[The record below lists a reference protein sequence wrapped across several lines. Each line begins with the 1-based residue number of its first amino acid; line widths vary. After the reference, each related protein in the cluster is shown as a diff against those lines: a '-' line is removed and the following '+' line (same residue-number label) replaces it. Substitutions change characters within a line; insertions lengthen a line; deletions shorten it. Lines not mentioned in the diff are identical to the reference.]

1 MKKIF
6 ILLSVMLIATGSTVY
21 FAMKVNPTPKLEQ
34 VNVSD
39 KKADEKVEDNSQ
51 SQETETQEKIT
62 PKETE
67 SKKQDTEVAKEQE
80 IKKNIPK
87 VKTPTSNS
95 TTKKQNSSNTQ
106 TTTKKADEKPQENK
120 PTQSSTQNNNANQS
134 NNKSS
139 NQTQKNVVSTTFYD
153 SITGGK
159 KEFSSESEAFARG
172 TQIQNNEL
180 DYVLDYNEAHPDS
193 PIQPD
198 INYFRVYPSVID
210 ENGKYWYY
218 LHFFCQS
225 GEGNDAKLKSMY

>member
-67 SKKQDTEVAKEQE
+67 TKKQDTEVAKEQE

-95 TTKKQNSSNTQ
+95 TTKLQQRKQMKSH
-106 TTTKKADEKPQENK
+106 KKI
-120 PTQSSTQNNNANQS
+120 NQHRVVH
-134 NNKSS
+134 KITMLIKAIT
-139 NQTQKNVVSTTFYD
+139 NQ
-153 SITGGK
+153 
-159 KEFSSESEAFARG
+159 
-172 TQIQNNEL
+172 
-180 DYVLDYNEAHPDS
+180 
-193 PIQPD
+193 
-198 INYFRVYPSVID
+198 VI
-210 ENGKYWYY
+210 K
-218 LHFFCQS
+218 HRR
-225 GEGNDAKLKSMY
+225 M